1 MSLVSI
7 ILPYFNKKEYI
18 RETIYSLLNQTYQDF
33 EIIIVDDELSED
45 SKIILNEIKKIDS
58 RIFILKNSKNLG
70 AGYSRNKAIKFSK
83 GKFLAFCDCDDLW
96 NQNKLSNQLRFMKKF
111 NIDACHTSYSI
122 VNDLG
127 KIIGE
132 RRAVS
137 QLNYNNLLNSCDIGL
152 STVIIEK
159 KLLDNFEIFFPN
171 LKTKEDYI
179 LWLKLAQKGTI
190 FFGLDEKLTK
200 WRKLKNSL
208 SASSVQKI
216 FDGYK
221 VYNTYLNY
229 SVIRSLFKLII
240 LSVNSISKK

>member
-7 ILPYFNKKEYI
+7 ILPYFNKREYI
-18 RETIYSLLNQTYQDF
+18 EETIYSLLNQTYQDF
-33 EIIIVDDELSED
+33 EIIIVDDESNED

-96 NQNKLSNQLRFMKKF
+96 DQNKLNNQLKFMKKF

-122 VNDLG
+122 VNHLG

-132 RRAVS
+132 RRAAS
-137 QLNYNNLLNSCDIGL
+137 KLNYNNLLNSCDIGL
-152 STVIIEK
+152 STVIIKK

-179 LWLKLAQKGTI
+179 LWLKLTKKGII

-216 FDGYK
+216 FDGFK
-221 VYNTYLNY
+221 VYNSYLNY
-229 SVIRSLFKLII
+229 SVIKSLFKLII
-240 LSVNSISKK
+240 LSVNSILKK

>member
-7 ILPYFNKKEYI
+7 ILPYFNKREYI

-33 EIIIVDDELSED
+33 EIIIVDDEVSDD

-70 AGYSRNKAIKFSK
+70 AGYSRNKAIKFAK

-96 NQNKLSNQLRFMKKF
+96 NQNKLSNQLRFMKRF

-240 LSVNSISKK
+240 LSVNSILKK

>member
-1 MSLVSI
+1 MNLVSI
-7 ILPYFNKKEYI
+7 ILPYFNKREYVK
-18 RETIYSLLNQTYQDF
+18 ETIYSLLNQTYQDF
-33 EIIIVDDELSED
+33 EIIVVDDESSED
-45 SKIILNEIKKIDS
+45 SKIILNEIKKIDP

-96 NQNKLSNQLRFMKKF
+96 DQNKLNNQLRFMKKF

-122 VNDLG
+122 VNNLG

-132 RRAVS
+132 RIAAS
-137 QLNYNNLLNSCDIGL
+137 QLNYKNLLNSCDIGL
-152 STVIIEK
+152 STVIIKK

-179 LWLKLAQKGTI
+179 LWLKLTKNGII

-216 FDGYK
+216 LDAYK

-229 SVIRSLFKLII
+229 NVIRSLFKLII
-240 LSVNSISKK
+240 LSVNSILKK

>member
-1 MSLVSI
+1 MNLVSI

-18 RETIYSLLNQTYQDF
+18 RETIYSLLNQSYQNF
-33 EIIIVDDELSED
+33 EIIVVDDEISED
-45 SKIILNEIKKIDS
+45 SMSVLTEIKRIDP
-58 RIFILKNSKNLG
+58 RIFILKNLKNLG

-96 NQNKLSNQLRFMKKF
+96 DQNKLTNQLRFMKKL
-111 NIDACHTSYSI
+111 NIDACYTSYDI
-122 VNDLG
+122 INDTG
-127 KIIGE
+127 KIIGD
-132 RRAVS
+132 RIAKS
-137 QLNYNNLLNSCDIGL
+137 QLKYNNLLNSCDIGL
-152 STVIIEK
+152 STVIIKK

-179 LWLKLAQKGTI
+179 LWLKLAKKGVI

-208 SASSVQKI
+208 SASSIQKI

-221 VYNTYLNY
+221 VYNAYLNY
-229 SVIRSLFKLII
+229 GVIRSIFRLII
-240 LSVNSISKK
+240 LSVNSILKK

>member
-1 MSLVSI
+1 MNLVSI
-7 ILPYFNKKEYI
+7 ILPYFNKREYI
-18 RETIYSLLNQTYQDF
+18 KETIYSLLDQTYQDF
-33 EIIIVDDELSED
+33 EIIVVDDESSED
-45 SKIILNEIKKIDS
+45 SKIILNEIKKIDP
-58 RIFILKNSKNLG
+58 RIYILKNSKNLG

-96 NQNKLSNQLRFMKKF
+96 SQNKLNNQLRFMKKF

-122 VNDLG
+122 INDLG

-132 RRAVS
+132 RRAAS
-137 QLNYNNLLNSCDIGL
+137 QLNYKNLLNSCDIGL
-152 STVIIEK
+152 STVIIKK

-179 LWLKLAQKGTI
+179 LWLKLTKKGII

-240 LSVNSISKK
+240 LSVNSILKK